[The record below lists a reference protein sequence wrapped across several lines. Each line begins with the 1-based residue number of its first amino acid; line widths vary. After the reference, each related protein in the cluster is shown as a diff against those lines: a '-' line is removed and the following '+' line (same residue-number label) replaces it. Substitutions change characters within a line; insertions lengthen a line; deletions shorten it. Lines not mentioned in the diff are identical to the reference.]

1 MAKKQHINGGV
12 MRMEAVREIIRLSET
27 GASQREIAAVLKL
40 PKTTVQNYQ
49 KLAKLYGL
57 KYAEIKEK
65 PDAELKAVLKKSNP
79 GQERKEVKEPDYGEV
94 ATELKSRKGV
104 TLALL
109 WEEWMNR
116 TLLPNYSYS
125 TFCRRYNEWHKS
137 QKVSLKREYEAGV
150 RAEIDYAGAKL
161 SWYSETD
168 EEQKAEIFVAVLCA
182 SNYIYAEASQS
193 QQLEQWINSNI
204 RALEYF
210 QGAPEVIVID
220 NLKSGV
226 NKSCR
231 YEPIINKAY
240 QEFSEHYQVSI
251 MPARARK
258 PQDKAK
264 VEKAVQDVERWVL
277 APLRKER
284 FSSLSELNIALSK
297 ELIKLNQR
305 KMQTYNASRI
315 ELYEQLDKPALAALP
330 VRRHEYSNWKIAKVS
345 MDYHIQIKQHYYSV
359 PFSLARQEV
368 WVKTG
373 ENLVEIFHNNEK
385 VASHKASAIAYR
397 FSTTPAHMPP
407 NHLAYRSHT
416 AESLMYWA
424 KDIGSE
430 TKEQVARMLATPE
443 YKELSYRSIL
453 GLKRLEKTY
462 GAERLE
468 IACKQANQTKS
479 KGQRLIKSIIET
491 NLLAETKIE
500 FKDVEPLIHSNL
512 RGSKYYH

>member
-1 MAKKQHINGGV
+1 
-12 MRMEAVREIIRLSET
+12 MRIELIREIIRLSET
-27 GASQREIAAVLKL
+27 GRSQRELSLMTSV
-40 PKTTVQNYQ
+40 PRTTVQNYQ
-49 KLAKLYGL
+49 KLIKQYNL
-57 KYAEIKEK
+57 KHE
-65 PDAELKAVLKKSNP
+65 
-79 GQERKEVKEPDYGEV
+79 EVKVLTDSELSEVLNKSKPGRTEKKTVEPDYKQIQ
-94 ATELKSRKGV
+94 ADYQSRKGM
-104 TLALL
+104 TLSLI
-109 WEEWMNR
+109 WEEQLASNKIEG
-116 TLLPNYSYS
+116 LSYS
-125 TFCRRYNEWHKS
+125 TFCRRYRKWQRL
-137 QKVSLKREYEAGV
+137 QKVSLKREHEAGV

-161 SWYSETD
+161 SWYSEAG
-168 EEQKAEIFVAVLCA
+168 EEQVSEIFVAVLCA

-210 QGAPEVIVID
+210 KGVPEVIVID
-220 NLKSGV
+220 NLRSGV

-251 MPARARK
+251 LPARSRK

-305 KMQTYNASRI
+305 KMQSYNASRI

-330 VRRHEYSNWKIAKVS
+330 VRRHEYSSWKIAKVS

-368 WVKTG
+368 WVKAG

-385 VASHKASAIAYR
+385 VASHRTSTIPYR

-407 NHLAYRSHT
+407 NHLAYRSQT
-416 AESLMYWA
+416 AESFIYWA
-424 KDIGSE
+424 KSIGSE
-430 TKEQVARMLATPE
+430 TKEQVERLLATPE

-500 FKDVEPLIHSNL
+500 FKEVEPLVHSNI